1 MSDKISIAEWIK
13 NFDNDE
19 YNSKDFDT
27 QCEAGWYDWFCKDT
41 SLRNKT
47 YKLAPKIKQVAE
59 ILGKGFCKTH
69 YLFFKNN
76 CPMTGRLY
84 DDFRFC
90 DMKTHDVI
98 YTIIPKS
105 GHNSEYGTALLWGKE
120 NNFKGSI
127 VEGTWKDIIKF
138 FKIKVD

>member
-1 MSDKISIAEWIK
+1 MPDRISITKWIE
-13 NFDNDE
+13 NFNIGI

-27 QCEAGWYDWFCKDT
+27 QCDAGWYDWFCKDT

-47 YKLAPKIKQVAE
+47 YKLAPKVKQVAE
-59 ILGKGFCKTH
+59 ILGKNFSETH

-76 CPMTGRLY
+76 CPMCGKLY

-90 DMKTHDVI
+90 NIKTGDVV

-105 GHNSEYGTALLWGKE
+105 GHDNENGKALLWGNE

-127 VEGTWKDIIKF
+127 AEGTWKDIIKF